1 MARILLI
8 SGSTREDSLHTAALR
23 TAALIAPPGVTA
35 VLYDALRVLPAFVP
49 LERSVPGSVGLLREQ
64 VAAADGVLFCTP
76 EYGGSLPGSLKNLL
90 DWLADGPHLTGKPV
104 AWISVAAPGQ
114 DDGARV
120 ALEAVLDHA
129 GARLLRSAGIRIPL
143 TPTAVDARG
152 LVPEPQFHQAAQD
165 VLLSLSR
172 SQSPAPEQAQPSW
185 QAYSSL
191 YPMVQQTDTST
202 LRAGGRPR
210 PTVWQPPHTG
220 S

>member
-8 SGSTREDSLHTAALR
+8 SGSTREDSLQTAALR
-23 TAALIAPPGVTA
+23 TAARVAPPGVTA

-49 LERSVPGSVGLLREQ
+49 LERRVPGSVALVREQ
-64 VAAADGVLFCTP
+64 VEAADGVLFCTP

-90 DWLADGPHLTGKPV
+90 DWLVDGPHLTGKPV
-104 AWISVAAPGQ
+104 AWLSVAAPGQ
-114 DDGARV
+114 DDGARA
-120 ALEAVLDHA
+120 ALEAVLHHG
-129 GARLLRSAGIRIPL
+129 GARVLRSACIRIPL
-143 TPTAVDARG
+143 GPNAADAQG
-152 LVPEPQFHQAAQD
+152 LVADQQFHQAAQD

-172 SQSPAPEQAQPSW
+172 SLAPPEPPAQPSW

-191 YPMVQQTDTST
+191 YPMVPQTDTSA

-210 PTVWQPPHTG
+210 PTYWQPPTG

>member
-8 SGSTREDSLHTAALR
+8 SGSTRDDSLPTAALR
-23 TAALIAPPGVTA
+23 TTARVAPPGVTA

-49 LERSVPGSVGLLREQ
+49 LEDRVPGSVALVRDQ
-64 VAAADGVLFCTP
+64 VTAADGLLFCTP

-90 DWLADGPHLTGKPV
+90 DWLTDGPHLTGKPV
-104 AWISVAAPGQ
+104 AWLSIAPPGQ
-114 DDGARV
+114 DDGAR
-120 ALEAVLDHA
+120 AGLEAVLDHG
-129 GARLLRSAGIRIPL
+129 GARVLRAACIRIPL
-143 TPTAVDARG
+143 GPTAVDGHG
-152 LVPEPQFHQAAQD
+152 LIADQRFHQAAQD

-172 SQSPAPEQAQPSW
+172 SQAPPEPQPQPSW

-191 YPMVQQTDTST
+191 YPMVPQTDTSA

-210 PTVWQPPHTG
+210 PTYWPAPGG